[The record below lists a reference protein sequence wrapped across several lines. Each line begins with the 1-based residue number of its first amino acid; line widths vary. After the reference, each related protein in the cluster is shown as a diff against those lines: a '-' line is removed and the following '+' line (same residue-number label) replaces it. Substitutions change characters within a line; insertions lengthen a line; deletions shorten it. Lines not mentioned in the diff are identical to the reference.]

1 MVELFGQI
9 RAGQKR
15 DATGMTVKIAAE
27 TVQPV
32 MRPRASSAPANAI
45 PVARPLLPQADA
57 LLPYLRQI
65 DSARTYTN
73 FGPQVRALEGRL
85 VKHFGVPVGSVV
97 TVSNA
102 TAGLALALQ
111 AQGPRR
117 GSLCL
122 MPAWSF
128 AASAH
133 AAVMAGLKPHFI
145 DVAPG
150 TGTLMP
156 ERVLEVM
163 AQFPPGRVGA
173 VMPVAPFGH
182 PVDVAAWD
190 RFHEQTRLPVVIDAA
205 AGFDALRPGRI
216 PAVVSLHATKILGAG
231 EGGFI
236 VARDKALVVEIE
248 RRSNFG
254 FMGGREARVAAT
266 NGKLNEYN
274 AIVALASLDV
284 WPATRA
290 TFINIA
296 QTYNHYLRRIP
307 GVTPMP
313 GFGSDWISTTVVV
326 EFGEE
331 YPSTD
336 EIVNRLAVAGISTRR
351 WWCRG
356 LHEEAAFADCGHE
369 ELPVTTRL
377 ARVTLGLPCYADM
390 ERAEIGRV
398 CKALADILSMQTE
411 RNVVFS

>member
-1 MVELFGQI
+1 LIGQI
-9 RAGQKR
+9 PVAHKR
-15 DATGMTVKIAAE
+15 DAGGTTVKILPE

-32 MRPRASSAPANAI
+32 IRPRASSAPAIAI
-45 PVARPLLPQADA
+45 PIARPLLPQAEA

-65 DSARTYTN
+65 DSARTYAN

-85 VKHFGVPVGSVV
+85 AKHFGVPVGSVV

-102 TAGLALALQ
+102 TVGIALALQ

-133 AAVMAGLKPHFI
+133 AAVLAGLKPHFV

-150 TGTLMP
+150 KGTLTP

-182 PVDVAAWD
+182 PVDVPAWD
-190 RFHEQTRLPVVIDAA
+190 RFYEQTQLPVVIDAA

-274 AIVALASLDV
+274 AIVALAGLDV
-284 WPATRA
+284 WPETRA
-290 TFINIA
+290 KFIDIA
-296 QTYNHYLRRIP
+296 QIYNHFLRRIP
-307 GVTPMP
+307 GVMPLP
-313 GFGSDWISTTVVV
+313 GFGSKWISTTVVV
-326 EFGEE
+326 EFGQD

-336 EIVNRLAVAGISTRR
+336 EIVNRLAVAGIATRR

-377 ARVTLGLPCYADM
+377 ARATLGLPCYADM
-390 ERAEIGRV
+390 TRAEIGRV
-398 CKALADILSMQTE
+398 CKALADIPSVRTE
-411 RNVVFS
+411 RNVVFA